1 MKPRVLVLNG
11 PNLNRLGKREPSV
24 YGTKTLSDIEKT
36 LRNLA
41 IDLSVDIDFFQSNHE
56 GSLIDRIHE
65 ASDAGVDG
73 FLVNPGAY
81 THTSIA
87 LRDALLASGKPFVE
101 IHITNIF
108 SREPFR
114 HQSVLSDVASGV
126 LFGFGFLGY
135 ELGFRGLT
143 ETIRSKQ

>member
-1 MKPRVLVLNG
+1 MKPLILVLNG

-24 YGTKTLSDIEKT
+24 YGTKTLADIEKN

-41 IDLSVDIDFFQSNHE
+41 IDLCVDIDFFQSNHE
-56 GSLIDRIHE
+56 GCLIDRIHE

>member
-1 MKPRVLVLNG
+1 MKPKILVMNG

-24 YGTKTLSDIEKT
+24 YGTKTLADIEKT
-36 LRNLA
+36 LRSLA

-65 ASDAGVDG
+65 ASDSGVDG

-101 IHITNIF
+101 IHISNIF

-126 LFGFGFLGY
+126 LSGFGFFGY
-135 ELGFRGLT
+135 ELGFRGLA
-143 ETIRSKQ
+143 EIIRSKQ